1 MSRHLDTSANAR
13 PRARARVTVI
23 GDAHVEVHRD
33 AGGSREFVGGR
44 GVDAAIGLSILGD
57 EATLV
62 SAVGDDEDGD
72 RIRSVLRDYGVRL
85 IAGRPDGATAR
96 VAVDR
101 RDGGGRTGPDEPAIA
116 LRDIPIDEEAR
127 GAIADADLVVVSGV
141 TFTDEARLDEFL
153 AAVEHP
159 EVRLVVDREAPA
171 GMPRSPTGSSAG
183 LDRLARSAAFATTGG
198 GAPPRRPDGTV
209 AAVAHL
215 LAHGARPGPPD
226 ARDEAWDDAL
236 EAPLAALAA
245 APWPGRAVGSRSP
258 NALTDRGS

>member
-1 MSRHLDTSANAR
+1 M
-13 PRARARVTVI
+13 
-23 GDAHVEVHRD
+23 HRD

-85 IAGRPDGATAR
+85 IAGGPGGGTAR
-96 VAVDR
+96 VVIDR
-101 RDGGGRTGPDEPAIA
+101 RDGGGRAGPDEPAIA

-141 TFTDEARLDEFL
+141 TFTDEARLDELL

-159 EVRLVVDREAPA
+159 EVRLVVDREAPVW
-171 GMPRSPTGSSAG
+171 MPRGRTGSSAG
-183 LDRLARSAAFATTGG
+183 LDRLARSAAFTTTSG
-198 GAPPRRPDGTV
+198 GAPPLRPCGTV

-215 LAHGARPGPPD
+215 LAHGDRPGSPD
-226 ARDEAWDDAL
+226 ARDAAWDDAL
-236 EAPLAALAA
+236 AAPLAALAA
-245 APWPGRAVGSRSP
+245 APWPGRAAGSRSP
-258 NALTDRGS
+258 SAPSDRGS